1 MPEDSYLQ
9 KRNRAID
16 MFRGLTMFLMVLV
29 NDLWSVGNVPEWIGH
44 TTATQDGMGLADIVF
59 PMFLFSVG
67 MSIPYALERRFS
79 KGQSGEGIFGHIFL
93 RSLALILMGVF
104 TVNSEAGFAPIGG
117 YGKGLYWIIMVL
129 GFFLVW
135 NQYPVDFKPK
145 KWLQAVGLVILAL
158 LAFTFRDGEGGY
170 FRASWWG
177 ILGLIG
183 WAYLFCATA
192 WMLSRK
198 KPWVIAVLWLVVCV
212 LNMLTTDPRGGVG
225 WIEGGNFISDF
236 SRAIHLGNGSSALM
250 VLGGMV
256 TTLTDRRLSGK
267 EGYSR
272 ICTGIV
278 AASALALLGWGSH
291 KFWITSKIIG
301 TLPWC
306 LYVSAI
312 SVAFY
317 TLLRWIDKRDWTGWF
332 KPLSPAGTATLTV
345 YMMPYLYYA
354 LWRALSPAVPSW
366 LAGGLGIFKCAIF
379 SMLCIATA
387 WLLGKAGL
395 KLKI

>member
-1 MPEDSYLQ
+1 MPEDGSLQ

-44 TTATQDGMGLADIVF
+44 TKAAQDGMGLADIVF

-117 YGKGLYWIIMVL
+117 YGKGLYWIFMVL

-145 KWLQAVGLVILAL
+145 KWLQAAGIVILAL

-192 WMLSRK
+192 WMLCRK
-198 KPWVIAVLWLVVCV
+198 KPWVIAVLWLAVCV
-212 LNMLTTDPRGGVG
+212 LNMLTTNLRGGEG
-225 WIEGGNFISDF
+225 LIEGGNFISDF

-267 EGYSR
+267 EGSRR
-272 ICTGIV
+272 ICVGV
-278 AASALALLGWGSH
+278 AAASALALLGWG
-291 KFWITSKIIG
+291 
-301 TLPWC
+301 
-306 LYVSAI
+306 VSPVLDHI
-312 SVAFY
+312 Q
-317 TLLRWIDKRDWTGWF
+317 DNRDP
-332 KPLSPAGTATLTV
+332 PLVLICFRDFRGILHPAQMA
-345 YMMPYLYYA
+345 
-354 LWRALSPAVPSW
+354 
-366 LAGGLGIFKCAIF
+366 
-379 SMLCIATA
+379 
-387 WLLGKAGL
+387 
-395 KLKI
+395 